1 MLLLLPLT
9 LLAIATKNPLFM
21 VMHVIEFILMIINA
35 IYIIYKIIAN
45 KKISL
50 K

>member
-21 VMHVIEFILMIINA
+21 VMHVIEFIF
-35 IYIIYKIIAN
+35 K
-45 KKISL
+45 
-50 K
+50 